1 MAKLAV
7 HPHIGF
13 LNTEF
18 SIHIICEPEETFTNG
33 NLVINRIETVD
44 NSAESVISIERGNR
58 TVSHKFD
65 KAGIYSIRIEGQ
77 SESIQVEVKDAIR
90 FGGGQHKANYI
101 FDETPWC
108 FILMEDRTYFYNRDT
123 KEQYVESISP
133 DVIQVVNKDVVL
145 FKSNNKESSLYSLA
159 NHRIFANYTIGEIVE
174 NRWLV
179 SEVETNG
186 IKKLDIISFDIDEIC
201 CLQFEYQDYQ
211 IDAQRKGV
219 YIINNDTVS
228 ALSLETMEILD
239 SRTYNNERPLCFT
252 DTHYYILQKRSSIF
266 AVYDI
271 LGFCY
276 VTNIQAENPVS
287 SLCTKQLLCKDK
299 IGELNL
305 VLENAKKNLDS
316 TYASCVQYRCS
327 YIDKICIYNN
337 NVYYKEQEEIAYIN
351 VYGAVKCKWMYHIKC
366 GGSIIYSTARPIISS
381 LSIVSGK
388 GVCGK
393 DSNGK
398 TFYIDE
404 NNCLRYDKVQSRNY
418 MRFADFA
425 AKHPNQELK
434 IEKTSKGTE
443 YFILGKIVGYIS
455 PNALKMHHQGELD
468 TNKLAYAEVHSEG
481 DFVKDKNGK
490 VIIDADNK
498 PKENWYPCLLLLNSA
513 LISGDEPTRHST
525 QQSKAYSIKI
535 KDGEVWLTRKLD
547 DWGTYSEI
555 ILDSLYD
562 NSSYSNVF
570 LSDDGEN
577 IVYREKDNF
586 ILKSTST
593 GSESSFPNMEFITHT
608 NGHRPLILLDSCRR
622 PRMIDP
628 ITRQAINGHN
638 LPKYKFISPDKKYY
652 ANTHQTIKYY
662 HNLKGIYISESEYN
676 AIKSEY
682 PILYPSLDKKE
693 RQNIIEKREKL
704 FNRYPAKLNQ
714 QFLES
719 RDITDLIVAKHGFIE
734 VINCV
739 NDEVKTTIPLG
750 TALWF
755 LNYVS
760 FSYDE
765 RYIAIAGRY
774 PDGAMENGRC
784 VGGLFLVYDLER
796 DAVIKKVTD
805 SNACWRTA
813 FTKSNKVVSYSS
825 DPHTYIFDS
834 SKNDTNK
841 GLSTIAGRNFLAVS
855 PDDKYIALSN
865 QGYIRYNGGTYG
877 KEWGHMPSTTV
888 YIHSLDSIH
897 HQVIPE
903 INDLA
908 TNIKDV
914 NQASTTTSCSF
925 SLDNKKLMMVGND
938 GVVVIRNL
946 NLD

>member
-1 MAKLAV
+1 MTKIAV
-7 HPHIGF
+7 HPHTGF

-33 NLVINRIETVD
+33 NIVINTLEAAD
-44 NSAESVISIERGNR
+44 NSEESVIPIEGESR
-58 TVSHKFD
+58 TVTYKFD
-65 KAGIYSIRIEGQ
+65 KAGIYSIRIEGE

-108 FILMEDRTYFYNRDT
+108 FIVMEDRTYFYNRDT

-133 DVIQVVNKDVVL
+133 DVIQVVNKNVVL
-145 FKSNNKESSLYSLA
+145 FKSNKKENENSLYSLA
-159 NHRIFANYTIGEIVE
+159 NHRIFANYTIGEIVD

-252 DTHYYILQKRSSIF
+252 NIHYYILQNGSGIF
-266 AVYDI
+266 AVCDI
-271 LGFCY
+271 LDFRY

-287 SLCTKQLLCKDK
+287 SLCAKHLLCKDK
-299 IGELNL
+299 IGGLDM
-305 VLENAKKNLDS
+305 VLKSAKKDLES
-316 TYASCVQYRCS
+316 PYASCVQHRCS
-327 YIDKICIYNN
+327 YVDKICIHNN
-337 NVYYKEQEEIAYIN
+337 KVYYKEDERICYIDAYG
-351 VYGAVKCKWMYHIKC
+351 VVKCRWMYHVKC
-366 GGSIIYSTARPIISS
+366 GSSIIYSTASATASS
-381 LSIVSGK
+381 LSIVNGK
-388 GVCGK
+388 GVCYK
-393 DSNGK
+393 EYYNGK
-398 TFYIDE
+398 AFYIDE
-404 NNCLRYDKVQSRNY
+404 KDCFRWVDNVGVENDTSSSVQGLQHSNTS
-418 MRFADFA
+418 DS
-425 AKHPNQELK
+425 K
-434 IEKTSKGTE
+434 I
-443 YFILGKIVGYIS
+443 F
-455 PNALKMHHQGELD
+455 
-468 TNKLAYAEVHSEG
+468 
-481 DFVKDKNGK
+481 
-490 VIIDADNK
+490 
-498 PKENWYPCLLLLNSA
+498 
-513 LISGDEPTRHST
+513 
-525 QQSKAYSIKI
+525 SITI

-593 GSESSFPNMEFITHT
+593 GRESSFPNMEFITHT

-628 ITRQAINGHN
+628 ITRQTINGHN

-676 AIKSEY
+676 TIKSEY
-682 PILYPSLDKKE
+682 PILYPSLDKNE
-693 RQNIIEKREKL
+693 RQGILEKRKKL
-704 FNRYPAKLNQ
+704 FDQHPSKLSQ
-714 QFLES
+714 HLIDS

-734 VINCV
+734 VINCE

-750 TALWF
+750 IALWF

-760 FSYDE
+760 FSYDG
-765 RYIAIAGRY
+765 RYVAIAGRY
-774 PDGAMENGRC
+774 PDGATENGRC

-796 DAVIKKVTD
+796 DVVIKKVTD

-855 PDDKYIALSN
+855 PDGKYIALSN
-865 QGYIRYNGGTYG
+865 QGYIRCNGGTYG

-888 YIHSLDSIH
+888 YIHSLDSTY

-903 INDLA
+903 INDLS
-908 TNIKDV
+908 TNIRDV

-938 GVVVIRNL
+938 GVVIIRNL
-946 NLD
+946 KFV